1 MPNQWKQS
9 YPLSMSTQTQAQLS
23 MSKQTQVSLHILF
36 SLSHNLLSV
45 SSGLDMDENAS
56 YLLVHPSIGTRK
68 LVALP
73 RKEDGG
79 EDGF

>member
-1 MPNQWKQS
+1 MDTMDTI
-9 YPLSMSTQTQAQLS
+9 LSAINVNTDTSSTINVKTD
-23 MSKQTQVSLHILF
+23 T